1 MSSRTI
7 LVICCAAATV
17 FAQSTAGRF
26 SGAITDPSGAS
37 IPNVQITALNAETGQ
52 KVIETTNGEG
62 RFVLYPLP
70 PGSYSITAR
79 KDGFSAFTIANLK
92 IDVSESVTRNI
103 QLQVGAV
110 TTSVAVEAEAAEIQT
125 DSPAIAATVVRQQ
138 IEELPLNGRDFN
150 QLVLLSAGSVDNN
163 TGGNNDFGSVALN
176 GNRTYGNSYL
186 VDGTPNTNSFQG
198 TSAVPLSIDVI
209 REFKVYSGVAPAEF
223 GQGGSQVTVVT
234 QSGTNRF
241 HGNLFEYYRGTQ
253 FEARDPFNTTSA
265 ASFLRNQFGGSVGG
279 PALLPH
285 YDGRNRSF
293 FFFNYE
299 GNRQYQQQTRFS
311 AVPLDAMWKGDF
323 SALLTATPGQAAIQ
337 LRDPLISGRPNIPG
351 NRVDQ
356 YLGGARISKTALALQ
371 PFYGSPTQPG
381 IGNNQVT
388 NIDRDTSANQYTIRA
403 DQALPRNQNVGL
415 RYTQSHT
422 GGFIPNLLGSPGAGR
437 EEPFDNQNGTASWT
451 AVITPKTVSELKL
464 GAMKFSDVTSYTTGG
479 LPTASSLGMQGF
491 TSDNP
496 AIPLLPQISFSGTGA
511 PTNIKFGD
519 TASFGEAAL
528 SMIQNIYTVSETV
541 SRMAGRHTLKF
552 GYELHRDDYNA
563 LQQSNAG
570 GQISFSGSATSANST
585 GYAFADFLIGVPSS
599 TQQVPVKPKILLKQT
614 EMASFVQ
621 DDWRIAPSLTISMG
635 LRHELF
641 LNPYEDR
648 NRLAMF
654 DIATGGIVVASDNGR
669 LPVASYLPAVVAKL
683 TDANGNWK
691 FPLMSDVQAGFNPRR
706 LLETQ
711 TNNWGPRFGFAWHA
725 AGKTVVRGGYGI
737 FYSRYPIQYLLQTVA
752 VNPPFAG
759 TFSYSQAIANGV
771 PALTLNAPY
780 SAAGSASVSP
790 AGIQRNFALPNN
802 QQWNLTIDRELGWN
816 TSLTLSYIGNKG
828 THLFRSL
835 NANGAYID
843 PVTHAIV
850 RGYSASYGTSTINFR
865 MSNGDSIYNAM
876 NMEIRHRFY
885 RHVTFQGNWAWAK
898 GIDDVG
904 QNVQSALIDVQNL
917 GRDRANSDYVR
928 RHSVNL
934 NGTYD
939 LPIGRHQPFLNH
951 LPRALETVAGGWK
964 LGGIWH
970 FATGRYLTPSFTSS
984 GGLSNSRPDVV
995 AGISPNLPRG
1005 QRTPQ
1010 QWFNP
1015 GAFAIV
1021 PATDPV
1027 TGLARY
1033 GNAGR
1038 NTILGPGTN
1047 YMDANLA
1054 KSIALGSERRTLT
1067 FRVEIF
1073 NLLNHP
1079 NYANPQLNISNTNT
1093 VATITSVLRPMRE
1106 AQFAA
1111 RFAF

>member
-1 MSSRTI
+1 MLRRI
-7 LVICCAAATV
+7 LLLSLCALATLT
-17 FAQSTAGRF
+17 AQTTAGRF
-26 SGAITDPSGAS
+26 SGVITDPSGSSVPDVKVSAVS
-37 IPNVQITALNAETGQ
+37 AETGL
-52 KVIETTNGEG
+52 KLVETTNAEG

-70 PGSYSITAR
+70 PGIYTITAQ
-79 KDGFSAFTIANLK
+79 KDGFSTFTIAGLK
-92 IDVSESVTRNI
+92 IDVSESVSRNI
-103 QLQVGAV
+103 ALQVGAV
-110 TTSVAVEAEAAEIQT
+110 TQSVSVEAEAAAIQT
-125 DSPAIAATVVRQQ
+125 DSPAIAATIVRQQ

-176 GNRTYGNSYL
+176 GNRTYGNAYS

-253 FEARDPFNTTSA
+253 LEARDPFNTTGS

-285 YDGRNRSF
+285 YNGRNRSF

-311 AVPLDAMWKGDF
+311 SVPLDAMWKGDF
-323 SALLTATPGQAAIQ
+323 SALLPSIQ
-337 LRDPLISGRPNIPG
+337 LRDPLTTGRPNIPG
-351 NRVDQ
+351 NRLDQ
-356 YLGGARISKTALALQ
+356 YLGGARISPLAQ
-371 PFYGSPTQPG
+371 KFQAFYGSPTLPG

-388 NIDRDTSANQYTIRA
+388 NVNRDTSANQYTIRG
-403 DQALPRNQNVGL
+403 DQNLPHNQNIGA

-422 GGFIPNLLGSPGAGR
+422 GGFIPNLLGTPGVGR
-437 EEPFDNQNGTASWT
+437 EEPLDNQNATLSYT
-451 AVITPKTVSELKL
+451 AVLTPRTVSELKL
-464 GAMKFSDVTSYTTGG
+464 GAMKFGDVVSYSTGS
-479 LPTASSLGMQGF
+479 LPTAASLGIQGF
-491 TSDNP
+491 TADNP
-496 AIPLLPQISFSGTGA
+496 AVPLIPQLSFSGTGA
-511 PTNIKFGD
+511 PTNMKFGD

-528 SMIQNIYTVSETV
+528 SMIQNVYTVSETV
-541 SRMAGRHTLKF
+541 SRMAGSHSLKF
-552 GYELHRDDYNA
+552 GFTLNRDDYNA

-570 GQISFSGSATSANST
+570 GQISFSGSATSANSS
-585 GYAFADFLIGVPSS
+585 GYAFSDFLMGLPSS
-599 TQQVPVKPKILLKQT
+599 TSQVPVKPKILLRQT
-614 EMASFVQ
+614 EMSSFVQ
-621 DDWRIAPSLTISMG
+621 DDWRVSQSLTISMG
-635 LRHELF
+635 VRHELF

-654 DIATGGIVVASDNGR
+654 DINTGGIVVASDNGK
-669 LPVASYLPAVVAKL
+669 LPANLYLPAVVAKL

-691 FPLMSDVQAGFNPRR
+691 FPLLSDVQAGFEPRR
-706 LLETQ
+706 LLDTQ
-711 TNNWGPRFGFAWHA
+711 WKYWGPRFGFAWHA
-725 AGKTVVRGGYGI
+725 VPKTVVRGGYGM

-759 TFSYSQAIANGV
+759 TFSYSQSIVNGT
-771 PALTLNAPY
+771 PALTLAAPY
-780 SAAGSASVSP
+780 SPSGTASVSP
-790 AGIQRNFALPNN
+790 AGIQKDFKLPSN
-802 QQWNLTIDRELGWN
+802 QQWNLTVERELGWN
-816 TSLTLSYIGNKG
+816 TTMTLSYIGNKG
-828 THLFRSL
+828 THLFRSI
-835 NANGAYID
+835 NANSAYID
-843 PVTHAIV
+843 PNTHAII

-865 MSNGDSIYNAM
+865 QSNGDSIYNAM
-876 NMEIRHRFY
+876 NVELRHRFY
-885 RHVTFQGNWAWAK
+885 KHVTFQGNWAWAK

-904 QNVQSALIDVQNL
+904 QNVQSALLDVQNL

-928 RHSVNL
+928 RHTVNV

-939 LPIGRHQPFLNH
+939 LPIGRHQPFLASM
-951 LPRALETVAGGWK
+951 PKALDTILGGWK
-964 LGGIWH
+964 IGGIWH
-970 FATGRYLTPSFTSS
+970 FATGRYLTPTFTSS

-995 AGISPNLPRG
+995 AGISPNLPRD

-1010 QWFNP
+1010 MWFNP
-1015 GAFAIV
+1015 AAFAIV

-1027 TGLARY
+1027 TGLPRF

-1047 YMDANLA
+1047 YMDGNLA
-1054 KSIALGSERRTLT
+1054 KNIALGSERRILTL
-1067 FRVEIF
+1067 RVEAF

-1079 NYANPQLNISNTNT
+1079 NYSNPNLNISTTTT
-1093 VATITSVLRPMRE
+1093 VGTITSVLRPMRE
-1106 AQFAA
+1106 VQFAA
-1111 RFAF
+1111 RFQF